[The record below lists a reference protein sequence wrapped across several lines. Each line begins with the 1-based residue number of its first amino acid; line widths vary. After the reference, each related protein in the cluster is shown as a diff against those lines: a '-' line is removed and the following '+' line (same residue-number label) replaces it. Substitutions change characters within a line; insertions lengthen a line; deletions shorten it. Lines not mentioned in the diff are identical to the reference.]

1 MTLAPSTAARTLTVY
16 VHGFDTGSL
25 PAATGTLF
33 AWVVGTASAGNTTLS
48 GIVSPATIGTQ
59 THTATFNGL
68 AANTRYLGR
77 VEYTDGTN
85 ALGRTL
91 LSIRTP

>member
-1 MTLAPSTAARTLTVY
+1 VTLAPSTAARTLTVY
-16 VHGFDTGSL
+16 VHGFDTGNL

-68 AANTRYLGR
+68 VANTRYLGR